1 MSAECVHMWAPSILD
16 PESIEHE
23 VELSNTTP
31 HNVIKPLQ
39 SLFMRTHAHSECG
52 LRSAEAFPLKAAG
65 VQSSLVVERPPL
77 WAAAE
82 TNFNL
87 LLLMGKN

>member
-1 MSAECVHMWAPSILD
+1 MEMSAECVHMWAPSILD

-52 LRSAEAFPLKAAG
+52 LRSAEAFPRQLVYRVAWWWRDHHCGQLLKPT
-65 VQSSLVVERPPL
+65 SICCC
-77 WAAAE
+77 
-82 TNFNL
+82 
-87 LLLMGKN
+87 